1 MQTENQEST
10 FNTGSMFGLEP
21 FLDENIPSPYEATVV
36 ALKETILLIMNEE
49 VYEVLVR
56 ENERRLREE
65 F

>member
-1 MQTENQEST
+1 
-10 FNTGSMFGLEP
+10 MFGLEP
-21 FLDENIPSPYEATVV
+21 FLDENLPSPYEATVV
-36 ALKETILLIMNEE
+36 ALKETILLIVNEE

>member
-1 MQTENQEST
+1 
-10 FNTGSMFGLEP
+10 MFGLEP
-21 FLDENIPSPYEATVV
+21 FLDENLPSTYEATVV
-36 ALKETILLIMNEE
+36 ALKETILLIVNEE